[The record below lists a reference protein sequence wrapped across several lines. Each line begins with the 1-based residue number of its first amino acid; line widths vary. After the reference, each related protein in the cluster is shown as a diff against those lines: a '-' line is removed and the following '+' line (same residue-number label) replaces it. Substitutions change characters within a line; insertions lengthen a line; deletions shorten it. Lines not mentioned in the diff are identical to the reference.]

1 MAANVTAFDQQ
12 PADDQSLNPGKIV
25 VAGLAAGAAF
35 ALVLEV
41 DLRLTGNKADDFVIL
56 GRPFVKQREHAR
68 TLGAI
73 IHAFN
78 SIALAA
84 LYARVQNRLPGPPW
98 LKGVLFA
105 NIENTLLYPI
115 TVFEDLHPAIQDGQ
129 VDRYFTW
136 PSFWQSV
143 PRHIAYGAVLG
154 VLMGRVE
161 QPRSRVVEE

>member
-1 MAANVTAFDQQ
+1 MAEIEAIHELHESNG
-12 PADDQSLNPGKIV
+12 QSVDPKTV
-25 VAGLAAGAAF
+25 VIAGLAAGAAF
-35 ALVLEV
+35 ALVLEA
-41 DLRLTGNKADDFVIL
+41 DLRLTGHKADDFVIL
-56 GRPFVKQREHAR
+56 GRPFVKQREHAHA
-68 TLGAI
+68 LGVG
-73 IHAFN
+73 IHAIN

-105 NIENTLLYPI
+105 NIENALLYPI

-129 VDRYFTW
+129 VDRYLTW

-154 VLMGRVE
+154 VLMARGKKPSVR
-161 QPRSRVVEE
+161 